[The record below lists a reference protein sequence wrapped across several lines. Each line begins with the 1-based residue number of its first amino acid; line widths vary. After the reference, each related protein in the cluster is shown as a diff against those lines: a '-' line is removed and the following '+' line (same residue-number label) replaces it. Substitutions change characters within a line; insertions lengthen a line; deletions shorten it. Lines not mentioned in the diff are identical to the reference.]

1 MRKNLVA
8 SVLVFLVALPL
19 CLGIAVASGVSPEKG
34 IISGFIG
41 GVVAGALSGAPLQV
55 SGPANSL
62 IVIVADAVA
71 QIGLSGLGVA
81 VFLAGVMQISAAAVG
96 GGRLARLFPPAVTQ
110 GLMAA
115 FAIMIFASQAHV
127 LLDSK
132 PSSGFLK
139 NVAEL
144 PGSIFYAISTT
155 LSGDIHWGAV
165 FGITSLVS
173 LFVMSKYQNKLP
185 GFLKKLPPALFVVL
199 VSTVISMIT
208 HVDMKRVH
216 VPDSIIDD
224 FVIPDFNLWLN
235 SINLTVIEI
244 ALTIFVLAS
253 AESLLSAAGVDTLK
267 PGHVTNYD
275 RELMAQGFAN
285 LCCAL
290 LGALPVA
297 GVIIR
302 STANVA
308 AGATSRWSSILHG
321 LWLLIMVG
329 LFPFILDDVP
339 LSILGAILVFSVIRL
354 INPKSIALMAQS
366 DKWAWPMYVIPLL
379 TVLVVNPMAGVAVGV
394 GLHLIRGRLPT
405 RKIPDFASILANV
418 RRQTRFTRGN

>member
-1 MRKNLVA
+1 
-8 SVLVFLVALPL
+8 
-19 CLGIAVASGVSPEKG
+19 
-34 IISGFIG
+34 
-41 GVVAGALSGAPLQV
+41 
-55 SGPANSL
+55 
-62 IVIVADAVA
+62 
-71 QIGLSGLGVA
+71 
-81 VFLAGVMQISAAAVG
+81 
-96 GGRLARLFPPAVTQ
+96 
-110 GLMAA
+110 
-115 FAIMIFASQAHV
+115 
-127 LLDSK
+127 
-132 PSSGFLK
+132 
-139 NVAEL
+139 
-144 PGSIFYAISTT
+144 
-155 LSGDIHWGAV
+155 
-165 FGITSLVS
+165 
-173 LFVMSKYQNKLP
+173 
-185 GFLKKLPPALFVVL
+185 
-199 VSTVISMIT
+199 
-208 HVDMKRVH
+208 